1 MSDSAPFVLVSAETV
16 CQLCAG
22 DSGSAVEIALR
33 DLARDVEK
41 ITGRRLET
49 AAAPERDA
57 VIIRIDPAAF
67 GEAPEAYTLR
77 SRPGNVLEITGS
89 DELGA
94 IFGIYRFSEVFL
106 GVDPFQFWN
115 GRAPRERDTLA
126 WENIDLAAPAPK
138 FRFRG

>member
-16 CQLCAG
+16 CRLCAG

-57 VIIRIDPAAF
+57 VIVRIDPAAF
-67 GEAPEAYTLR
+67 GIDARNAASIRHALVQADGETLKRLNDLIQQKER
-77 SRPGNVLEITGS
+77 SKSWKNSKTCRT
-89 DELGA
+89 
-94 IFGIYRFSEVFL
+94 
-106 GVDPFQFWN
+106 N
-115 GRAPRERDTLA
+115 GPT
-126 WENIDLAAPAPK
+126 
-138 FRFRG
+138 